1 MKEQD
6 KLKTKSNNDDDI
18 KNNDN
23 NNNNNNNNADI
34 NKLIHNNKR

>member
-23 NNNNNNNNADI
+23 NNNNNNAGI

>member
-23 NNNNNNNNADI
+23 NNNNNNNADI